1 MIHFFSDFHFKVCDI
16 STPTK
21 SSTCSSINL
30 SSNENM
36 TMKTSI
42 ENTCSKDEGLSK
54 DICNYASSDKNL
66 PNTFNIQ
73 PVQERDKELYFLK
86 GNIAENE
93 SVSGTSDNPSLRK
106 KGEKNSVCITSN
118 NMHDSINIKSK
129 PSKNLGSFVGGKKAS
144 IAVSDVDGRAFDIL
158 LK

>member
-1 MIHFFSDFHFKVCDI
+1 
-16 STPTK
+16 
-21 SSTCSSINL
+21 
-30 SSNENM
+30 
-36 TMKTSI
+36 MKTSI
-42 ENTCSKDEGLSK
+42 ENTLSKEKGLSK
-54 DICNYASSDKNL
+54 DICNYTSSDKSL
-66 PNTFNIQ
+66 LNTFNIQ
-73 PVQERDKELYFLK
+73 PVQERNKELYFSK
-86 GNIAENE
+86 GNNAENE
-93 SVSGTSDNPSLRK
+93 SVSGTSDNPSLCK

>member
-1 MIHFFSDFHFKVCDI
+1 
-16 STPTK
+16 
-21 SSTCSSINL
+21 
-30 SSNENM
+30 
-36 TMKTSI
+36 MKTSI
-42 ENTCSKDEGLSK
+42 ENTLSKDKGLSK
-54 DICNYASSDKNL
+54 DISKYASSDKSL
-66 PNTFNIQ
+66 RNTFNI
-73 PVQERDKELYFLK
+73 QERDKELYFSK

-93 SVSGTSDNPSLRK
+93 SVSGTSDNSSLCK

>member
-1 MIHFFSDFHFKVCDI
+1 
-16 STPTK
+16 
-21 SSTCSSINL
+21 
-30 SSNENM
+30 
-36 TMKTSI
+36 MKASI
-42 ENTCSKDEGLSK
+42 ENTCSKDKGLSK
-54 DICNYASSDKNL
+54 DISNYASSDKNL

-73 PVQERDKELYFLK
+73 PVQERDTELYFSR
-86 GNIAENE
+86 GNNAENE
-93 SVSGTSDNPSLRK
+93 SVSGTSDNPSLCK